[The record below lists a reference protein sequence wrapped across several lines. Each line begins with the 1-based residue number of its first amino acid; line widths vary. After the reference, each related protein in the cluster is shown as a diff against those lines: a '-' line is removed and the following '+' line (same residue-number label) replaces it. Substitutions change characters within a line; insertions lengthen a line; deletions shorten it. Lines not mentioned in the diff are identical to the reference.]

1 MTVPSDTIV
10 IGRTLGV
17 FGIKGECKVEVF
29 SDSPERFLDLKTVW
43 ATLDRKAKH
52 GESLQALTIESV
64 RVHKGRALVKFRGYD
79 TPEQLEPVL
88 RLDLHIPKSDRQP
101 LAEGEYYIADLLGM
115 DVRLPDGTSIGAVH
129 NVIETGANHIY
140 EVVDAAGKVSLI
152 PAIAAVVQHIDLG
165 GRVIDITPLP
175 GLLD

>member
-10 IGRTLGV
+10 IGRILGV

-29 SDSPERFLDLKTVW
+29 SDSPERFLKLKTVW
-43 ATLDRKAKH
+43 ATLDRTKKS
-52 GESLQALTIESV
+52 GSLEALTIESV
-64 RVHKGRALVKFRGYD
+64 RIHKGRALVKFPGID
-79 TPEQLEPVL
+79 TPEQLEPLL

-115 DVRLPDGTSIGAVH
+115 DVRLPDGTIIGAVH

-140 EVVDAAGKVSLI
+140 EVVDPAGKVALI
-152 PAIAAVVQHIDLG
+152 PVISDVVKHIDLG
-165 GRVIDITPLP
+165 ARVIDITPLP